1 MTERFEIFPQNVAK
15 DGTLIIIQKGLKLYN
30 ISDVVDLLNTLHE
43 ENIILKSELS
53 FSKNQN
59 RELRKVLKDNRSMAE
74 VVEENRALK
83 QVIKEVLE
91 LLEEEVDL
99 FSDKATE
106 HDINAYIE
114 LRELDN
120 KDAYYMAISTKKA
133 IKLLKEMI

>member
-1 MTERFEIFPQNVAK
+1 MTEKRFNIE
-15 DGTLIIIQKGLKLYN
+15 DGYYQGKSRPIIYDEESSDDYYFCGDYEDFKSICEQFNDFDITNKHLK
-30 ISDVVDLLNTLHE
+30 
-43 ENIILKSELS
+43 K
-53 FSKNQN
+53 
-59 RELRKVLKDNRSMAE
+59 
-74 VVEENRALK
+74 ENRALK
-83 QVIKEVLE
+83 QVIKEVLK

-133 IKLLKEMI
+133 IKLLKEMM